1 MKIRLVSAFALG
13 FALCATTY
21 AQDAPAAPQQ
31 NQNQNQNQ
39 NSGSGAGAGWGQ
51 RGGRGMGMGMG
62 MGRGVQGTVTEVAA
76 DHYTVKTFSGETYTV
91 HFSAN
96 TRMMKQSAGMRG
108 GRGQGQGGQGQ
119 GGNGGG
125 NGEGGGQGWRGGN
138 PPQQIK
144 ATDIKVGDAIA
155 ASGDVDANAKS
166 VGAMY
171 LVLMDPER
179 AKQMEQMEADYGKTW
194 LMGKVT
200 AIDGVKVTLTG
211 PENAAHSFV
220 ADENTT
226 FRKRRDPIT
235 LGDIQVGDMVRADG
249 VVKNGAFTA
258 TTVSVMGG
266 QGETR
271 VPRDGQA
278 PADNPPAPQ

>member
-1 MKIRLVSAFALG
+1 MKIRFVSAFALG
-13 FALCATTY
+13 FALCAATY
-21 AQDAPAAPQQ
+21 AQDAPAAPQ
-31 NQNQNQNQ
+31 QNQNQ

-51 RGGRGMGMGMG
+51 RGGRGMG

-96 TRMMKQSAGMRG
+96 TRMIKQPAGMRG
-108 GRGQGQGGQGQ
+108 GRGQGQ
-119 GGNGGG
+119 GG

-144 ATDIKVGDAIA
+144 ATDIKVGDAVA

-171 LVLMDPER
+171 VVLMDPER

-249 VVKNGAFTA
+249 AVKNGAFTA

-278 PADNPPAPQ
+278 PADNPPNPPVPQ